1 MKKVLIISLSAHNTL
16 GGTQNY
22 NTKLIHILQA
32 NNYKVTEYN
41 CNVVLDKP
49 NGNIIDGVE
58 ILTNS
63 SITSP
68 SSFRPTEAY
77 RYMKQVNV
85 ADFEISQLVN
95 NNDYDLIIDSRQYP
109 YSHKKKYGRE
119 FVKDANCV
127 WVQHFSPGIYSG
139 EHITNKFFT
148 IFTKLFM
155 GGKRNVLYA
164 HDNLVL
170 YDEYNLRKLIPARM
184 KGKNVDL
191 VPLSHKV
198 DLVSPSHKFNF
209 EKRKY
214 EIAYI
219 GRIIQFQK
227 NINFLFKASKNIKTK
242 INVWGNG
249 DEKIINKIS
258 KTMTYNGFIPQE
270 KIDSVLRELKFLV
283 VCSQWEGFSFIL
295 VQAMMNGTIPI
306 VIDTYPSA
314 KYLTKF
320 GFLLKSSI
328 KPKAFA
334 EEINMIMNMDE
345 KHLIELSK
353 KNMEFAK
360 QNLSEEKFTST
371 WKEIIQKYTK

>member
-127 WVQHFSPGIYSG
+127 
-139 EHITNKFFT
+139 
-148 IFTKLFM
+148 
-155 GGKRNVLYA
+155 
-164 HDNLVL
+164 
-170 YDEYNLRKLIPARM
+170 
-184 KGKNVDL
+184 
-191 VPLSHKV
+191 
-198 DLVSPSHKFNF
+198 
-209 EKRKY
+209 
-214 EIAYI
+214 
-219 GRIIQFQK
+219 
-227 NINFLFKASKNIKTK
+227 
-242 INVWGNG
+242 
-249 DEKIINKIS
+249 
-258 KTMTYNGFIPQE
+258 
-270 KIDSVLRELKFLV
+270 
-283 VCSQWEGFSFIL
+283 
-295 VQAMMNGTIPI
+295 
-306 VIDTYPSA
+306 
-314 KYLTKF
+314 
-320 GFLLKSSI
+320 
-328 KPKAFA
+328 
-334 EEINMIMNMDE
+334 
-345 KHLIELSK
+345 
-353 KNMEFAK
+353 
-360 QNLSEEKFTST
+360 
-371 WKEIIQKYTK
+371 